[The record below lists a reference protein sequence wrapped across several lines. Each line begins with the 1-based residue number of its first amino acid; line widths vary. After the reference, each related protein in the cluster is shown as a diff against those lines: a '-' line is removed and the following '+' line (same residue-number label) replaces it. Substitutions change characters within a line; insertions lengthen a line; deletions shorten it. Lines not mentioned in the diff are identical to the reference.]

1 MAEIFNAFAV
11 APPGIAP
18 LIADELRALTIEPG
32 EVSDAGVEFVASRRD
47 LLRANMWL
55 RTASR
60 VIVRLDRFE
69 AREFSTLEKR
79 AKQVPWSEVLRAG
92 SRVQLR
98 VTCKKSRLYHSDAVA
113 ERIARGIEAKIP
125 GCTFELRG
133 ADDAADEETESQ
145 PAQLIVVRIERD
157 KCTISADSSGA
168 LLHRRGW
175 RQAVAKAPMRE
186 TLAASLI
193 AASGWDKR
201 SALVDPFAGSGTIA
215 IEAALMS
222 RNIPPGISRSFAMEA
237 WPNTNSMLISQ
248 LRKEAKGVARSKAD
262 MRIVASDRDP
272 GACEAMMANAERAGV
287 AGDIEIVQRS
297 LSETDLVSVGDRGW
311 VITNPPYGV
320 RLGPGNDL
328 RSLYQRLGDV
338 VRSGGNGWHLTM
350 IVAERAL
357 ATQTRLPLRTLLKTT
372 NGGLNVSFEGT

>member
-1 MAEIFNAFAV
+1 MAETFNAFAV

-18 LIADELRALTIEPG
+18 LIADELRALSIEPG
-32 EVSDAGVEFVASRRD
+32 AVSDAGVEFVASRRD
-47 LLRANMWL
+47 LARANMWL

-79 AKQVPWSEVLRAG
+79 AKQVPWGEVLRAG
-92 SRVQLR
+92 ARVQLR

-113 ERIARGIEAKIP
+113 ERIARGIEAKIS

-133 ADDAADEETESQ
+133 ADDAADDEAESQ

-168 LLHRRGW
+168 LLYRRGW

-193 AASGWDKR
+193 AASGWDRR

-215 IEAALMS
+215 IEAALMA
-222 RNIPPGISRSFAMEA
+222 RNMPPGAARSFAMES
-237 WPNTNSMLISQ
+237 WPNTNSMLLSQ
-248 LRKEAKGVARSKAD
+248 LRKEAKGVARARAD
-262 MRIVASDRDP
+262 VRIVASDRDP

-287 AGDIEIVQRS
+287 ASDIEIVQRS

-338 VRSGGNGWHLTM
+338 VRSGGRDWHVAM

-357 ATQTRLPLRTLLKTT
+357 ATQTKLPLRTLLKTT
-372 NGGLNVSFEGT
+372 NGGLGVSFEGT